1 MFAYTRT
8 IFLSVLRSSE
18 IAWSVLV
25 ETRSLCFVAE
35 TIREARA
42 WQLLERERDRRER
55 EQREEKGGRKD
66 CRVNGNED
74 ESNDGVMCVAI
85 SLSLS
90 LSLMPHVCS
99 AEEQLAW
106 QPEYR
111 EEESEAAPLAE
122 AHMAETRG
130 RERWKRNESI
140 AACATCRRTGT
151 RV

>member
-1 MFAYTRT
+1 M
-8 IFLSVLRSSE
+8 
-18 IAWSVLV
+18 
-25 ETRSLCFVAE
+25 
-35 TIREARA
+35 
-42 WQLLERERDRRER
+42 
-55 EQREEKGGRKD
+55 
-66 CRVNGNED
+66 NGNED

-130 RERWKRNESI
+130 REQWKRNESI
-140 AACATCRRTGT
+140 AACAICRRTGT